1 MLEYFLQIKH
11 THVGLALLSGCLFA
25 LRGAGA
31 LRGQAWPYHDAVRFT
46 SYGIDIALLT
56 VAMMLLTILPGEAF
70 ANGWL
75 TAKLTLL
82 VVYIVLGIQALR
94 RTRSPKVRVLAYASA
109 ILVFGMM
116 YSIARAHQPLGW
128 FAQWL
133 G

>member
-11 THVGLALLSGCLFA
+11 THVGLALLSGALFV
-25 LRGAGA
+25 LRGASA

-75 TAKLTLL
+75 LTKLGLL
-82 VVYIVLGIQALR
+82 VVYIVLGVLALR
-94 RTRSPKVRVLAYASA
+94 RTRTPKARVWAYACA
-109 ILVFGMM
+109 ILTFGMM
-116 YSIARAHQPLGW
+116 YSIARAHHPLGW